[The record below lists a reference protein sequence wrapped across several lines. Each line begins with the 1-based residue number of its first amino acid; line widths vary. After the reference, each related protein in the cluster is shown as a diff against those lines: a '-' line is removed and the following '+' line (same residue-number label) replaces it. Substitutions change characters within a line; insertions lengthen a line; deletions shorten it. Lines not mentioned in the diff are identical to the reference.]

1 MLSYKYVKGRTR
13 EVFKCLKS
21 ESCGSRRRQTL
32 VRCGSLCSCYSCYTS
47 SHCDCETRANPVT
60 PPSTVSLHVLVI
72 PVTPPHIVILRLA
85 PTLSH
90 LLALCPSM
98 FLLFLLHLLILI
110 WDSLLPNNKSLH
122 FSCYT
127 SPHWMWDSRPSC
139 YTFLH
144 SLALVIPSMT
154 PHRPAPTHRYQT
166 YLGFPTWFTV
176 ENHLVTGIP

>member
-1 MLSYKYVKGRTR
+1 MQNWGYVQRFPPCSRTSMWR
-13 EVFKCLKS
+13 VEHERFSNVWNLNLARADEGKH
-21 ESCGSRRRQTL
+21 
-32 VRCGSLCSCYSCYTS
+32 LCAAA
-47 SHCDCETRANPVT
+47 HC
-60 PPSTVSLHVLVI
+60 VLVI
-72 PVTPPHIVILRLA
+72 PVTPPQIVIVRLA

-144 SLALVIPSMT
+144 SLALVIPST
-154 PHRPAPTHRYQT
+154 PPHRPAPTHRYQT
-166 YLGFPTWFTV
+166 YFGFPSWFTV
-176 ENHLVTGIP
+176 ENHLVTGNP